1 MSVSASQDAPA
12 GLRSAPRADPFN
24 WPSLNR
30 VDCMTLDKLD
40 QTKDITHTKTIAHR
54 HRERDTSNNLNS
66 KDVEGKCYF
75 FVVTTLS

>member
-1 MSVSASQDAPA
+1 
-12 GLRSAPRADPFN
+12 
-24 WPSLNR
+24 
-30 VDCMTLDKLD
+30 MTLDKLD